1 MNFEAV
7 IGIEIHVE
15 MKTKSKMFSSSP
27 IAFGREANTLVR
39 PVDIAFPGTM
49 PIVNKQAV
57 VNAIRVSNAL
67 NMEIDNELF
76 FDRKNYFYSDLPKGF
91 QITQDKR
98 PIGKNGFID
107 VKLSDG
113 SIKRIEI
120 ERLHMEEDTCKQL
133 HMADYTLLD
142 YNRAGT
148 PLIEIVS
155 RPNIRTGEEAM
166 RYVEAIKSIVVFSD
180 VSDGKMEEGSL
191 RCDVNISIRPY
202 GSQTYGTKVE
212 VKNLNSTANVQRAI
226 DFEIKRQTKSLLKG
240 IAIEQETRRFD
251 ELKKETVL
259 MRKKTD
265 SVDYKYFPEPN
276 IVPIRLSQEFIQ
288 HAIDT
293 CPELASKKIERYM
306 GVGLSEEE
314 ANQMLQNRL
323 MAAYFDECIKVNK
336 NRAKAYWNWLNGDI
350 LAYLNKNE
358 LEITELKV
366 TPDNLDVLIGMLE
379 KSSISFNQARTVFEK
394 MAIDNKNAEAIVDE
408 LGLKQ
413 NSNEDEIKQ
422 IVIQT
427 IDEFPQSVVDYKAG
441 KDRAVG
447 FLVGQIMKKT
457 KGKVNPAITS
467 KLVVEVLKSK

>member
-202 GSQTYGTKVE
+202 GSKTYGTKVE

-265 SVDYKYFPEPN
+265 SVEYKYFPEPN

-394 MAIDNKNAEAIVDE
+394 MTIDNKNAEAIVDE